1 MARSKAQKALRKRQI
16 ELRKHFLP
24 NKFSKIGAYSDGQR
38 HLAGAYRIFFFAE
51 LENYFEVIARSVLN
65 HCEAEWKKGITTR
78 AFAAIC
84 SRNSKNVNMPQESS
98 HITARNASESY
109 LNRRFVEEVGVIRR
123 TINSNN
129 GAKSHNILTMFVPLG
144 INEFEIDNSLMA
156 ECDTLGSDRGFL
168 AHNTAGAAA
177 YLIDPRTEYDR
188 SRTIIGLLDAFEAL
202 VEL

>member
-1 MARSKAQKALRKRQI
+1 MIRSAAQKALRKRQI

-24 NKFSKIGAYSDGQR
+24 KRFSKTGAYSDDQR
-38 HLAGAYRIFFFAE
+38 HLAGAYRIFFYAE
-51 LENYFEVIARSVLN
+51 LENYFEVIARSVVA
-65 HCEAEWKKGITTR
+65 HCEAEWKIGKITR

-84 SRNSKNVNMPQESS
+84 SRNSKNINMPQDVSQINTNDPLQS
-98 HITARNASESY
+98 FLH
-109 LNRRFVEEVGVIRR
+109 RRFSEETNAIRK

-144 INEFEIDNSLMA
+144 INEIELDNVLLA
-156 ECDTLGSDRGFL
+156 ECDTLGSGRGFL

-188 SRTIIGLLDAFEAL
+188 SKVILGMLDSFELL
-202 VEL
+202 VEQ